1 MEVEEKEIILTV
13 DEEWVE
19 LLKLAR
25 DMGITPEEVRAFLR
39 QSSKSVYQ
47 SA

>member
-1 MEVEEKEIILTV
+1 MEVEEKEIMMTV

-19 LLKLAR
+19 LLMLAR
-25 DMGITPEEVRAFLR
+25 EMGITPEEVRAFLR
-39 QSSKSVYQ
+39 QSSKSVCQ